1 MAIRGILYD
10 AGHTLLKPRADREE
24 VWEFLA
30 HQLGVDIAIER
41 RGEFPE
47 VGPFYYAR
55 LGGAGLGAYA
65 SDEEARRFW
74 SEYYAHA
81 LREAGVDLPRE
92 ELLSAGEAVYDWY
105 KDPAQWE
112 PFQDAIEALIAA
124 ERRGYIQGIVSD
136 WGTDLLAIV
145 HAHELTNHLDFVVA
159 SANVGVSKPS
169 PEIFRFALERAGLEP
184 AEAVYV
190 GDSYVADILGAQAA
204 GIQPILIDR
213 ERRAPRVPVP
223 VVRSLTEVLPLIER
237 LSEERHG
244 AARKG
249 AVGRDRPGAIPM

>member
-1 MAIRGILYD
+1 MGIRGILYD

-30 HQLGVDIAIER
+30 HQLGVDIAVER

-55 LGGAGLGAYA
+55 LGGAGLGAYS

-112 PFQDAIEALIAA
+112 PFPDALEALIAG
-124 ERRGYIQGIVSD
+124 EREGYIQGIVSD

-145 HAHELTNHLDFVVA
+145 HAHELTDHLDFVVA

-169 PEIFRFALERAGLEP
+169 PEIFRFALERAGLKP
-184 AEAVYV
+184 SEAVYV
-190 GDSYVADILGAQAA
+190 GDSYVADILGAEAA

-213 ERRAPRVPVP
+213 EGRAPRVPVP
-223 VVRSLTEVLPLIER
+223 VVRSLTDVLPLIKR
-237 LSEERHG
+237 LSQQRRAAAAQG
-244 AARKG
+244 ATPRQ
-249 AVGRDRPGAIPM
+249 RPGATSA